1 MVVLVTGSSRGL
13 GKELVLEYAKRGLDV
28 VINYYKSESKAKT
41 LEKYINE
48 NYPVKTLCIKA
59 DVSKEEEV
67 EEMFNKIID
76 EFGRIDILVNNAS
89 ISKDT
94 NLNDIKVVEFQRI
107 LNVNLIGTYL
117 CSKYASKFMLEN
129 KKGVIV
135 NISSTNGIN
144 TYEPNSAQY
153 DASQAAIINLTHNM
167 AKEYA
172 PFIRV
177 NCICHGII
185 DNDRMKELS
194 MEQIRKERRKVLL
207 NKFANYEDIT
217 KSVIFISSKESSYI
231 NDSIIRI
238 DGGYNC

>member
-13 GKELVLEYAKRGLDV
+13 GKELVIEYAKRGLDV
-28 VINYYKSESKAKT
+28 VINYYKNESKAKT
-41 LEKYINE
+41 LEKYIND
-48 NYPVKTLCIKA
+48 NFPVKTLSIKC

-67 EEMFNKIID
+67 EDMFNKIID
-76 EFGRIDILVNNAS
+76 AFGRIDILINNAS

-94 NLNDIKVVEFQRI
+94 DLNEIKIVEFQRI

-129 KKGVIV
+129 KKGIII
-135 NISSTNGIN
+135 NMASTNGIN
-144 TYEPNSAQY
+144 TYIPESAAY
-153 DASQAAIINLTHNM
+153 DSSQAAIINLTHNM

-177 NCICHGII
+177 NCICPRII
-185 DNDRMKELS
+185 NNDRTNELS
-194 MEQIRKERRKVLL
+194 MEQIRKEKRKILL

-217 KSVIFISSKESSYI
+217 KLVIFISSKEASYI
-231 NDSIIRI
+231 NDSIIKI
-238 DGGYNC
+238 DGGYNN

>member
-13 GKELVLEYAKRGLDV
+13 GKELVIEYAKRGLDV

-48 NYPVKTLCIKA
+48 NYPVKTLCIKC

-76 EFGRIDILVNNAS
+76 EFGRIDILVNNAG
-89 ISKDT
+89 ICKDT
-94 NLNDIKVVEFQRI
+94 LFNDIKVIEFQRI

-129 KKGVIV
+129 KKGVII
-135 NISSTNGIN
+135 NIASTNGLD
-144 TYEPNSAQY
+144 TYYPESAAY
-153 DASQAAIINLTHNM
+153 DASKAGIINLTHNM

-177 NCICHGII
+177 NCICPGWMNT
-185 DNDRMKELS
+185 DMNKELS
-194 MEQIRKERRKVLL
+194 MEQIRKEKRKILL
-207 NKFANYEDIT
+207 NKFGTPEDIT
-217 KSVIFISSKESSYI
+217 KTVLFVSSKDASYI

-238 DGGYNC
+238 DGGYNS

>member
-13 GKELVLEYAKRGLDV
+13 GKELVIEYAKRGLDV

-48 NYPVKTLCIKA
+48 NYPVKTLCIKC
-59 DVSKEEEV
+59 DVSQEEQV
-67 EEMFNKIID
+67 EEMFNQIID

-89 ISKDT
+89 ISKEKE
-94 NLNDIKVVEFQRI
+94 LNEIKIVEFQRI

-144 TYEPNSAQY
+144 TYTPESAQY

-177 NCICHGII
+177 NCICPGWMNTDINK
-185 DNDRMKELS
+185 DLS
-194 MEQIRKERRKVLL
+194 MEQIRKEKRKILL
-207 NKFANYEDIT
+207 NKFATPEDIT
-217 KSVIFISSKESSYI
+217 KTILFISSKEGSFI

-238 DGGYNC
+238 DGGYNS

>member
-13 GKELVLEYAKRGLDV
+13 GKELVIEYAKRGLDV

-48 NYPVKTLCIKA
+48 NYPVKTLCIKC
-59 DVSKEEEV
+59 DISKEEEV

-89 ISKDT
+89 ICKDT
-94 NLNDIKVVEFQRI
+94 LFNDIKVVEFQRI
-107 LNVNLIGTYL
+107 LDVNLIGTFL

-135 NISSTNGIN
+135 NISSTNGLD
-144 TYEPNSAQY
+144 TYYPESAAY
-153 DASQAAIINLTHNM
+153 DASKAGIINLTHNM

-177 NCICHGII
+177 NCICPGWMNT
-185 DNDRMKELS
+185 DMNKELS
-194 MEQIRKERRKVLL
+194 MEQIRKEKRKILL
-207 NKFANYEDIT
+207 NKFANPEDIT
-217 KSVIFISSKESSYI
+217 KTVLFVSSKDASYI
-231 NDSIIRI
+231 NDAIIRI
-238 DGGYNC
+238 DGGYNN